1 MKPGWL
7 HVNPVER
14 KVDEDMNIVLV
25 ELDVGNAFT
34 KFLVEVEPSKPSH
47 DEDLQTYSLVRD

>member
-1 MKPGWL
+1 M
-7 HVNPVER
+7 NPVER

-34 KFLVEVEPSKPSH
+34 KFLVEVEPGKPSH